1 MRSSEGSYRDL
12 EKKLK
17 DGLTSISADIFDK
30 YGNLKVAL
38 NINATAKL
46 IFDRLENLED
56 LAEMSARDLGT
67 FIEKIEKD
75 SPEMLTE
82 VKSQAKSCEN
92 LLEFLQSMK
101 KVEEQLIIMRSKTTN
116 RIEWG
121 NAILA
126 CKDYLNDTNS
136 LLEGI
141 QCEGFDMST
150 PLKHFS
156 DEYSVL
162 SYNCRYQLSAD
173 YDRAM
178 SIPKV
183 SKKQGSDKSNIS
195 FTVLNAFTTEEQ
207 KNLNETLTAMNMIGQ
222 LPERLDAWK
231 TVILDVFCDAIISSR
246 DGVDVFVVDNP
257 TPDQTRFL
265 INQKPRSKKYK
276 SMDVQKVLESLD
288 TFFSELAEVL
298 KTHELLDACGRTF
311 MSMIGSTIQS
321 RLITMVLE
329 NVIAIAAP
337 VTETADEDQ
346 DNFINLLKT
355 GEEFVVKMK
364 SLGFFAPNAKLLF
377 ELNTDTIFVTRRC
390 YAIVSRANKLVNE
403 TYDKLVTVGVD
414 DSAVKDIDL
423 LAKAHSHA
431 EKYAKEYGNDLA
443 RLWNHNEESQF
454 PSYFAFQKCT
464 VSASTIS
471 FVNLLRDNVKAA
483 FASEDEGARAK
494 LALTAQNIVRLY
506 IIQSPRKHAELFSSI
521 PNMAAIFYNNCHYI
535 SHCIMTMSFEAQND
549 NQKTLLEPLL
559 IDSVIRLRSVAA
571 DCMEKTLTRCRREMS
586 VYLEDHSI
594 FEHLPVSYKTTK
606 NTFAPQEEMSEVTEV
621 LVPKEEPKLIKCLA
635 ACLLHIRLIAKNLRE
650 PLTEVVYCKVIGS
663 LISFLLD
670 SLVRHVVTTSD
681 FRENDANVM
690 ADVFKKLLEV
700 VANIVTYQE
709 QSKVTDFCARE
720 YFRLNEIV
728 FVLGNRMQDIEH
740 RWFNAKGPMA
750 EHLSRSEVIGL
761 IKALFSDTQHRS
773 DLIARL

>member
-1 MRSSEGSYRDL
+1 MPSSEGSYRDL

-17 DGLTSISADIFDK
+17 DGLTSISADIVDK

-46 IFDRLENLED
+46 IFDRLENLE
-56 LAEMSARDLGT
+56 EMANMSSRDLGT
-67 FIEKIEKD
+67 LIEQTEKEN
-75 SPEMLTE
+75 PEMLSEIKT
-82 VKSQAKSCEN
+82 QARSCEN
-92 LLEFLQSMK
+92 LVEFLQSMK
-101 KVEEQLIIMRSKTTN
+101 KVEEHLVIMRSKTTN

-126 CKDYLNDTNS
+126 CKDYLNETN
-136 LLEGI
+136 LLLDGI
-141 QCEGFDMST
+141 QCEGFDMSI
-150 PLKHFS
+150 PLKHFAA
-156 DEYSVL
+156 EYSVL

-178 SIPKV
+178 SIPKL
-183 SKKQGSDKSNIS
+183 SKKQGSDRSNVS
-195 FTVLNAFTTEEQ
+195 FTVSNVATPEEQ
-207 KNLNETLTAMNMIGQ
+207 KNLNETLTAMSMIGQ

-231 TVILDVFCDAIISSR
+231 TVILNVFCEAIVSSR
-246 DGVDVFVVDNP
+246 DGVDVFFVDNP

-265 INQKPRSKKYK
+265 INQKPRSKKDK
-276 SMDVQKVLESLD
+276 SMDVEMVLESMV
-288 TFFSELAEVL
+288 TFFSKLSSVL
-298 KTHELLDACGRTF
+298 QQPELLDACGKKF
-311 MSMIGSTIQS
+311 ISLIGSAIQPQ
-321 RLITMVLE
+321 LTGMILKD
-329 NVIAIAAP
+329 VIAIAAP

-346 DNFINLLKT
+346 EMFLRLLECGENF
-355 GEEFVVKMK
+355 VDKMK
-364 SLGFFAPNAKLLF
+364 ALEFFAPNAKLLF
-377 ELNTDTIFVTRRC
+377 ELDADTIFVSRRC
-390 YAIVSRANKLVNE
+390 FAIVSKANKLISE

-414 DSAVKDIDL
+414 DSATKDSDL
-423 LAKAHSHA
+423 LAIAHAHA
-431 EKYAKEYGNDLA
+431 VKYVKEYGNDVG
-443 RLWNHNEESQF
+443 RLWSHNEESQF
-454 PSYFAFQKCT
+454 PSFFAFQKCT
-464 VSASTIS
+464 VSASTID

-483 FASEDEGARAK
+483 YACEDEGARAK
-494 LALTAQNIVRLY
+494 LALTAENIVRLY
-506 IIQSPRKHAELFSSI
+506 VIQSPRKHAELFSSI
-521 PNMAAIFYNNCHYI
+521 PNMSAIFYNNCHYI
-535 SHCIMTMSFEAQND
+535 SHCIMTMSFEANTA

-559 IDSVIRLRSVAA
+559 IDSVIRLRDVAA
-571 DCMEKTLTRCRREMS
+571 DCMEKTLTRCRREMTA
-586 VYLEDHSI
+586 YLEDHSI
-594 FEHLPVSYKTTK
+594 FEHLPPSYKTSK
-606 NTFAPQEEMSEVTEV
+606 STFAAAEEMSELADVM
-621 LVPKEEPKLIKCLA
+621 VPKEEPKLIKCLA

-690 ADVFKKLLEV
+690 ADVFKRLLEV

-720 YFRLNEIV
+720 YFRLHEIV

-750 EHLSRSEVIGL
+750 EHLSRTEVVQL
-761 IKALFSDTQHRS
+761 IKALFSDSQHRN